1 MFMSPKY
8 LFTLL
13 IAIAVTLEVIA
24 DILLKKWSMSAQ
36 WPLFAIGIFIYFLG
50 TVSWAYSLRYE
61 HLSKA
66 IILFTLANLIVITFA
81 GLIFFDEHLSRV
93 NKIGILL
100 GMLSIVMI
108 EI

>member
-1 MFMSPKY
+1 MHPKY
-8 LFTLL
+8 LFTIL
-13 IAIAVTLEVIA
+13 IAIAVILEVIA
-24 DILLKKWSMSAQ
+24 DILLKKWSMSAH
-36 WPLFAIGIFIYFLG
+36 WPLFVIGIFIYFLG
-50 TVSWAYSLRYE
+50 TVSWAYSLKYE

-66 IILFTLANLIVITFA
+66 IVLFTLVNLIVITFA
-81 GLIFFDEHLSRV
+81 GVIFFDEQISRM